1 MAIISGPFNF
11 SGSFGNTRFY
21 YDPVLKLHI
30 AAGTGIHTSDAFWN
44 NPNNARSWDLVREFG
59 GRSKWA
65 SLVKKG
71 LSDIEHL
78 MFQRCFNQ
86 IQTSGYLIQQ
96 QDEIGINGLR
106 SVVVNNNPGVL
117 LDINLNER
125 NPFSRVLQGNYE
137 VNLSPDKKTVT
148 LTIPG
153 FIPSKHAHW
162 KTNYYAVRFYLVVFQ
177 ISDMVWNPV
186 TQKYEP
192 VVSDLELISECI
204 VSEWMVRNGIPV
216 DVTLQAS
223 LEQAALTRPGTTLAV
238 ALGVEFSIS
247 AFRGQ
252 PNVKPD
258 SGSAAIIAYYT
269 I

>member
-65 SLVKKG
+65 SLVKKS
-71 LSDIEHL
+71 LSDIGHL
-78 MFQRCFNQ
+78 MHQRCFNQ
-86 IQTSGYLIQQ
+86 IQASGYLIQQ
-96 QDEIGINGLR
+96 QDEIGINNLR
-106 SVVVNNNPGVL
+106 SIVVNNDPGL
-117 LDINLNER
+117 LLEINLNEC
-125 NPFSRVLQGNYE
+125 NPFSRALRGNYK
-137 VNLSPDKKTVT
+137 VNLSPDKKTIT

-162 KTNYYAVRFYLVVFQ
+162 KTNFYAVRFYLVVFQ

-186 TQKYEP
+186 TEKYEP
-192 VVSDLELISECI
+192 VVSDLELFSQCT
-204 VSEWMVRNGIPV
+204 VSEWMFRNGIPV
-216 DVTLQAS
+216 DVILQAS
-223 LEQAALTRPGTTLAV
+223 LEQAALTLPGTTLAV

>member
-21 YDPVLKLHI
+21 YDPVLKLRI
-30 AAGTGIHTSDAFWN
+30 AAGTGIHSRDAFWAN
-44 NPNNARSWDLVREFG
+44 SNNARSWDLVREFG

-65 SLVKKG
+65 SLVKKS

-78 MFQRCFNQ
+78 MFRRCFNQ

-96 QDEIGINGLR
+96 QDETGINNLR
-106 SVVVNNNPGVL
+106 GVVVKNDPEL
-117 LDINLNER
+117 LWDINLNER
-125 NPFSRVLQGNYE
+125 IPFSRVLRGNYE
-137 VNLSPDKKTVT
+137 VNLSPDMKTIT

-162 KTNYYAVRFYLVVFQ
+162 KVNFYAIRFYLVVFQ

-192 VVSDLELISECI
+192 VVSDLELLSVCT
-204 VSEWMVRNGIPV
+204 VSEWMFRNGIPL
-216 DVTLQAS
+216 DVILQAS
-223 LEQAALTRPGTTLAV
+223 LEQAALVSRGTTLGV
-238 ALGVEFSIS
+238 ALGVEFSVS

-258 SGSAAIIAYYT
+258 CGSAAIVAYYT
-269 I
+269 V

>member
-1 MAIISGPFNF
+1 MAINNGPFNF
-11 SGSFGNTRFY
+11 SGSFGNIRFY

-30 AAGTGIHTSDAFWN
+30 AAGTGIHTKEAFWAN
-44 NPNNARSWDLVREFG
+44 SNNARSWDLVREFG

-65 SLVKKG
+65 SLVKKS

-96 QDEIGINGLR
+96 QDETGINGLR
-106 SVVVNNNPGVL
+106 SVMVNNDPSAL

-125 NPFSRVLQGNYE
+125 NPFSRVLRGNYG
-137 VNLSPDKKTVT
+137 VNLSPDKKTIT

-153 FIPSKHAHW
+153 FIPSKDAHW
-162 KTNYYAVRFYLVVFQ
+162 KTNYYAVRFYLVILQ
-177 ISDMVWNPV
+177 ISDMVWNPE
-186 TQKYEP
+186 TAMYEP
-192 VVSDLELISECI
+192 VVSDLELLSRCT
-204 VSEWMVRNGIPV
+204 VSEWMFRNGIPV
-216 DVTLQAS
+216 DVILQAS

-252 PNVKPD
+252 PNVKPE
-258 SGSAAIIAYYT
+258 SGSTAIIAYYT

>member
-11 SGSFGNTRFY
+11 SGSFGNMRFY

-30 AAGTGIHTSDAFWN
+30 ASEKTISNRDAFWN
-44 NPNNARSWDLVREFG
+44 NPNKARCWDLVREFG

-65 SLVKKG
+65 SLVKKS

-78 MFQRCFNQ
+78 MFQRVFNQ
-86 IQTSGYLIQQ
+86 IQASGYLIQQ
-96 QDEIGINGLR
+96 QDEIGINNLR
-106 SVVVNNNPGVL
+106 SIVVNNDPGIL
-117 LDINLNER
+117 LEINLNE
-125 NPFSRVLQGNYE
+125 NYSFSRALRGNYL
-137 VNLSPDKKTVT
+137 VNLSPDKKTIK

-153 FIPSKHAHW
+153 FIPSKHARW
-162 KTNYYAVRFYLVVFQ
+162 KANCYAVRFYLVVFQ

-186 TQKYEP
+186 TEKYEP
-192 VVSDLELISECI
+192 VVSDLELLSVCT
-204 VSEWMVRNGIPV
+204 VSEWMYRNGIPI
-216 DVTLQAS
+216 DLILQAT
-223 LEQAALTRPGTTLAV
+223 LEQAALTRPGTTLGV
-238 ALGVEFSIS
+238 ALGIEFSVS

-252 PNVKPD
+252 PNVKPE

>member
-1 MAIISGPFNF
+1 MAINYGPFNF
-11 SGSFGNTRFY
+11 SGSFGNVRFY
-21 YDPVLKLHI
+21 YDPVLKLNI
-30 AAGTGIHTSDAFWN
+30 AAGTGIHTRDAFWN

-65 SLVKKG
+65 SQVKKS

-96 QDEIGINGLR
+96 QDEIGVNDLR
-106 SVVVNNNPGVL
+106 GVIVNNDTGVL

-125 NPFSRVLQGNYE
+125 NPFSRVLRGNYE
-137 VNLSPDKKTVT
+137 VNLSPDKKTIT

-177 ISDMVWNPV
+177 ISDTIWNPV

-192 VVSDLELISECI
+192 VVSDLELLSQCT
-204 VSEWMVRNGIPV
+204 VSEWIFRNGISM
-216 DVTLQAS
+216 DVILQAT
-223 LEQAALTRPGTTLAV
+223 LEQVALTLPGTTLGV
-238 ALGVEFSIS
+238 ALGVEFSLS

-252 PNVKPD
+252 PNVKSD

>member
-1 MAIISGPFNF
+1 MAINNGPFNF
-11 SGSFGNTRFY
+11 TGSFGNIRFY
-21 YDPVLKLHI
+21 YDPVLKLNI
-30 AAGTGIHTSDAFWN
+30 VSEKGIRPKDAFWK
-44 NPNNARSWDLVREFG
+44 NPNNVRSWDLVREFG

-65 SLVKKG
+65 SLVKKS
-71 LSDIEHL
+71 LSDIGHL
-78 MFQRCFNQ
+78 MHQRCFNQ
-86 IQTSGYLIQQ
+86 IQASGYLIQQ

-106 SVVVNNNPGVL
+106 GIVVNNDPGVF
-117 LDINLNER
+117 LDINLNECT
-125 NPFSRVLQGNYE
+125 PFSRVLRGNYE

-153 FIPSKHAHW
+153 FITSKHAHW
-162 KTNYYAVRFYLVVFQ
+162 KANYYAVRFYLVVFQ

-186 TQKYEP
+186 TEKYEP
-192 VVSDLELISECI
+192 VVSDLELLSQCT

-216 DVTLQAS
+216 DVILQAS
-223 LEQAALTRPGTTLAV
+223 LEQAALTSPGTTLAV

-252 PNVKPD
+252 PNVKPE

>member
-1 MAIISGPFNF
+1 MAINNGPFNF
-11 SGSFGNTRFY
+11 SGSFGNIRFY

-30 AAGTGIHTSDAFWN
+30 ASGKAIGNSDAFWN
-44 NPNNARSWDLVREFG
+44 NPNKARCWDLVREFG

-65 SLVKKG
+65 ALVKKS

-96 QDEIGINGLR
+96 QDETGINGLR
-106 SVVVNNNPGVL
+106 GVVVKNDPAVL

-125 NPFSRVLQGNYE
+125 NPFSRVLRGNYE
-137 VNLSPDKKTVT
+137 VNLSPDKKTIT

-162 KTNYYAVRFYLVVFQ
+162 KTNYYAVRFYLVIFQ

-186 TQKYEP
+186 NKKYEP
-192 VVSDLELISECI
+192 VVSDLELLSQCT
-204 VSEWMVRNGIPV
+204 VSEWMFRNGIPV
-216 DVTLQAS
+216 DVILQAS
-223 LEQAALTRPGTTLAV
+223 LEQAALTRQGTSLAA
-238 ALGVEFSIS
+238 ALGVEFSTS

-252 PNVKPD
+252 PNVKPE

>member
-11 SGSFGNTRFY
+11 SGSFGNIRFY

-30 AAGTGIHTSDAFWN
+30 ASEKTTRNRDGFWN
-44 NPNNARSWDLVREFG
+44 NPNKARCWDLVREFG

-65 SLVKKG
+65 SLVKKS

-78 MFQRCFNQ
+78 MFQRSFNQ
-86 IQTSGYLIQQ
+86 IQASGYLIQQ
-96 QDEIGINGLR
+96 QDEIGINNLR
-106 SVVVNNNPGVL
+106 SIVVKNDPGL
-117 LDINLNER
+117 FLGIDLNVS
-125 NPFSRVLQGNYE
+125 NPFSRFLRGNYE
-137 VNLSPDKKTVT
+137 VNLSSDKKTVI
-148 LTIPG
+148 LSIPG
-153 FIPSKHAHW
+153 FISSKHAHW
-162 KTNYYAVRFYLVVFQ
+162 KANFYAVRFYLVVFQ
-177 ISDMVWNPV
+177 VSDMIWNPV
-186 TQKYEP
+186 TKMYEP
-192 VVSDLELISECI
+192 VVSDLELLSQCT

-216 DVTLQAS
+216 DVILQAS
-223 LEQAALTRPGTTLAV
+223 LEQAALTRPGSTLGA
-238 ALGVEFSIS
+238 ALGVEFSVS

>member
-1 MAIISGPFNF
+1 MAINSGPFNF
-11 SGSFGNTRFY
+11 SGSFGNIRFY

-30 AAGTGIHTSDAFWN
+30 ASEKTTRNKEAFWN
-44 NPNNARSWDLVREFG
+44 NPNKARCWDLVREFG

-65 SLVKKG
+65 SLVKKS

-78 MFQRCFNQ
+78 MFQRVFNQ
-86 IQTSGYLIQQ
+86 IQASGYLIQQ
-96 QDEIGINGLR
+96 QDEIGINNLR
-106 SVVVNNNPGVL
+106 SIVVNNDPGL
-117 LDINLNER
+117 FLGIDLNVCR
-125 NPFSRVLQGNYE
+125 PFSPLLRGNYN
-137 VNLSPDKKTVT
+137 VNLSPDKKTIT

-186 TQKYEP
+186 TKMYEP
-192 VVSDLELISECI
+192 VVSDLELLSQCT
-204 VSEWMVRNGIPV
+204 VSEWMARNGIQV
-216 DVTLQAS
+216 DVILQAS
-223 LEQAALTRPGTTLAV
+223 LEEAALTCPGTTLGV

-252 PNVKPD
+252 PNVKPE